1 MKDDH
6 DMSHAEP
13 DQRGGAARAP
23 AAPAAGAG
31 PMAGAE
37 SLAATLAARVPG
49 AATAA
54 ERRAAIELL
63 PRMGG
68 IALKNGLV
76 LVSDNYWAAAV
87 READGNISVS
97 SGRKTRLPSGRSRR
111 GLAARGRPAAGP
123 GVATGRRAGIGA
135 GCQAGS
141 GGGGGA
147 GVQPVAQTGVRRVA
161 GAQPGARPGAQLE
174 VGDLQGLPMLRG
186 LARFAE
192 TLLVLAQVKLRMP
205 QAELPLEGGRV
216 AVALAT
222 AYAATTTIRSLG
234 PKSTIV
240 QETGAALAAFVPA
253 VLSLRNST
261 ISGYHGAE
269 HKVIAGREAELRA
282 SAAGVPYTARAGQPS
297 AAAASAP
304 KEHDR
309 CGSNLV
315 GPLLLTTI
323 AANALIRGKSRRMT
337 PAGSAVATAVSLG
350 AALEALRWATRH
362 GDSLAARL
370 LMSPGRLIQK
380 TLSTSEPTVQQLEVA
395 ERAMKEL
402 LRLEAAGV

>member
-1 MKDDH
+1 
-6 DMSHAEP
+6 
-13 DQRGGAARAP
+13 
-23 AAPAAGAG
+23 
-31 PMAGAE
+31 
-37 SLAATLAARVPG
+37 
-49 AATAA
+49 
-54 ERRAAIELL
+54 
-63 PRMGG
+63 
-68 IALKNGLV
+68 
-76 LVSDNYWAAAV
+76 
-87 READGNISVS
+87 
-97 SGRKTRLPSGRSRR
+97 
-111 GLAARGRPAAGP
+111 
-123 GVATGRRAGIGA
+123 
-135 GCQAGS
+135 
-141 GGGGGA
+141 
-147 GVQPVAQTGVRRVA
+147 
-161 GAQPGARPGAQLE
+161 
-174 VGDLQGLPMLRG
+174 MLRG

-222 AYAATTTIRSLG
+222 AYAATSTVRSLG

-253 VLSLRNST
+253 VLSLRNSA

-282 SAAGVPYTARAGQPS
+282 RAGGAPYIARAGQPS
-297 AAAASAP
+297 AAASAP

-323 AANALIRGKSRRMT
+323 AINALIRGGSRRMT

-370 LMSPGRLIQK
+370 LMSPGRIIQK
-380 TLSTSEPTVQQLEVA
+380 TLTTSEPTTQQLEVA

-402 LRLEAAGV
+402 LRLEAVGV

>member
-1 MKDDH
+1 MKDSH
-6 DMSHAEP
+6 D
-13 DQRGGAARAP
+13 
-23 AAPAAGAG
+23 
-31 PMAGAE
+31 MAGAAPDPRGAQAPAPLAGAE
-37 SLAATLAARVPG
+37 ALAAKLAARVPG
-49 AATAA
+49 AAAAA
-54 ERRAAIELL
+54 ERRAVGELM

-68 IALKNGLV
+68 IALKNGLA
-76 LVSDNYWAAAV
+76 LVSDDYWAAAV
-87 READGNISVS
+87 RETDGSISVA
-97 SGRKTRLPSGRSRR
+97 SGRKTRLPSGRSWH
-111 GLAARGRPAAGP
+111 GQAARGR
-123 GVATGRRAGIGA
+123 
-135 GCQAGS
+135 
-141 GGGGGA
+141 
-147 GVQPVAQTGVRRVA
+147 A
-161 GAQPGARPGAQLE
+161 GAQPGAQPTAGRGGQPQVA
-174 VGDLQGLPMLRG
+174 DLQGLPMLRG

-222 AYAATTTIRSLG
+222 AYAATSTVRSLG

-253 VLSLRNST
+253 VLSLRNSA

-282 SAAGVPYTARAGQPS
+282 RAAGAPYIARAGQPS
-297 AAAASAP
+297 AAASAP

-323 AANALIRGKSRRMT
+323 AINALLRGGSRRMT

-370 LMSPGRLIQK
+370 LMSPGRMIQK
-380 TLSTSEPTVQQLEVA
+380 TLSTSEPTTQQLEVA

-402 LRLEAAGV
+402 LRLEAVRV

>member
-1 MKDDH
+1 MKDGH
-6 DMSHAEP
+6 DMNYAQP
-13 DQRGGAARAP
+13 DPQGALAP
-23 AAPAAGAG
+23 P
-31 PMAGAE
+31 AGAE
-37 SLAATLAARVPG
+37 SLAARLAARVPG

-76 LVSDNYWAAAV
+76 LVSNDYWAAAI
-87 READGNISVS
+87 RETDGNISVT

-111 GLAARGRPAAGP
+111 GAGIRAGAAAG
-123 GVATGRRAGIGA
+123 R
-135 GCQAGS
+135 
-141 GGGGGA
+141 
-147 GVQPVAQTGVRRVA
+147 QPA
-161 GAQPGARPGAQLE
+161 ARPGAEPQA
-174 VGDLQGLPMLRG
+174 GDLQGLPMLRG
-186 LARFAE
+186 LARFGE
-192 TLLVLAQVKLRMP
+192 ILLVLAQVKLRMP

-216 AVALAT
+216 ALALAT
-222 AYAATTTIRSLG
+222 AYAATSTIRRLG
-234 PKSTIV
+234 PKSTVV
-240 QETGAALAAFVPA
+240 QETGAAFAAFVPA

-282 SAAGVPYTARAGQPS
+282 AAAGVPRAARAGQPS
-297 AAAASAP
+297 AAAGAP

-323 AANALIRGKSRRMT
+323 VANALIRGRSGRMT
-337 PAGSAVATAVSLG
+337 PAGSAVAGAVSLG

-370 LMSPGRLIQK
+370 LMSPGRIIQK
-380 TLSTSEPTVQQLEVA
+380 TLTTSEPTVQQLEVA